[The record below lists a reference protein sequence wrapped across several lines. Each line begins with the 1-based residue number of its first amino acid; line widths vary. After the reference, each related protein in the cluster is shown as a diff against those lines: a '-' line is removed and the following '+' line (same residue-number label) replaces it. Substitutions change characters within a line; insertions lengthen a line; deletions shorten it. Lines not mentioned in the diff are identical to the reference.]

1 VIDTALL
8 VQMLLGALLG
18 LSVYLP
24 LACGQLS
31 LATPGFYAIGGTVAA
46 LLSTRVPALTGTLAG
61 STLTGAGEAAAGG
74 YPLLS
79 VLVEMAVAALLC
91 GPLAYGI
98 GSLVLRL
105 RGIYL
110 TIATI
115 ALVEILRVV
124 SLNLEI
130 TGGAVGIFSI
140 PQPFADPAGYALF
153 ALLLLALVC
162 WLCQR
167 LAATRPGR
175 AMAAIRDDEIAAASQ
190 GIATARSKRL
200 AFVLSALVA
209 AVTGVVAAHFLNAWN
224 PKLGNFDASITSLA
238 FVVFGGSRTW
248 IGPVVGGLVLTAL
261 PELLRPVGD
270 LRLIVFGLVILLGP
284 SLFPQGLVTPA
295 LLAALQRRL
304 PAALQ
309 RWLAGD
315 RGGYALIPATTAA
328 IGTDPST
335 TGPAL
340 NPSTDPTTSAPS
352 PAITG
357 SSPASPEAEAGR

>member
-1 VIDTALL
+1 MDTTLL

-46 LLSTRVPALTGTLAG
+46 LLSTRIPAL
-61 STLTGAGEAAAGG
+61 AAASPAAAASASA
-74 YPLLS
+74 YPLTSL
-79 VLVEMAVAALLC
+79 LLEMALAALLC
-91 GPLAYGI
+91 GGLATGI
-98 GSLVLRL
+98 GALVLRL
-105 RGIYL
+105 QGIYL

-130 TGGAVGIFSI
+130 TGGAVGIFAI
-140 PQPFADPAGYALF
+140 PQPFADPTGYALF
-153 ALLLLALVC
+153 TLALLCFVC

-167 LAATRPGR
+167 LAVSRPGL
-175 AMAAIRDDEIAAASQ
+175 AMAAIRDDAIAAASQ
-190 GIATARSKRL
+190 GIDTDRVKLL

-209 AVTGVVAAHFLNAWN
+209 GVSGVVAAHFLNAWN
-224 PKLGNFDASITSLA
+224 PRLGNFDASITSLA

-248 IGPVVGGLVLTAL
+248 IGPVVGGLALTAL

-284 SLFPQGLVTPA
+284 SLFPQGLINPTLLQA
-295 LLAALQRRL
+295 LARRLPSPQRRL
-304 PAALQ
+304 G
-309 RWLAGD
+309 AG
-315 RGGYALIPATTAA
+315 TTAE
-328 IGTDPST
+328 
-335 TGPAL
+335 
-340 NPSTDPTTSAPS
+340 
-352 PAITG
+352 
-357 SSPASPEAEAGR
+357 ASR

>member
-1 VIDTALL
+1 MDATLL

-31 LATPGFYAIGGTVAA
+31 LATPGFYAIGGTLAA
-46 LLSTRVPALTGTLAG
+46 LLSTRVPALA
-61 STLTGAGEAAAGG
+61 GAGGAGATAAVAGAEAAAGG
-74 YPLLS
+74 SYPLPSLLLEM
-79 VLVEMAVAALLC
+79 VLAAVLC
-91 GPLAYGI
+91 GLLALAI
-98 GSLVLRL
+98 GAVVLRL

-130 TGGAVGIFSI
+130 TGGAVGIFAI
-140 PQPFADPAGYALF
+140 PQPFADPAGYAAF
-153 ALLLLALVC
+153 CFLLLVAVC

-167 LAATRPGR
+167 LAATRPGL
-175 AMAAIRDDEIAAASQ
+175 AMAAIRDDAIAAASL
-190 GIATARSKRL
+190 GVDTERVKRL

-209 AVTGVVAAHFLNAWN
+209 GVSGVVAAHFLNAWN
-224 PKLGNFDASITSLA
+224 PRLGNFDASITSLA

-248 IGPVVGGLVLTAL
+248 IGPVVGGLALTAL

-284 SLFPQGLVTPA
+284 SLFPQGLITPA
-295 LLAALQRRL
+295 LLQRLARILPAPLRRL
-304 PAALQ
+304 GHGQP
-309 RWLAGD
+309 GE
-315 RGGYALIPATTAA
+315 G
-328 IGTDPST
+328 
-335 TGPAL
+335 
-340 NPSTDPTTSAPS
+340 AP
-352 PAITG
+352 
-357 SSPASPEAEAGR
+357 